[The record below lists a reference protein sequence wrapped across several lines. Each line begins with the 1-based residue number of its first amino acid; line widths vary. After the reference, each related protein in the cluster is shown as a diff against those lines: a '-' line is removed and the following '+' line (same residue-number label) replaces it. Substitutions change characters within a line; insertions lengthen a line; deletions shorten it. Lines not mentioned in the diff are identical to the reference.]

1 MNFIELKLKGVF
13 LLEAEVF
20 EDKRGKFWRSF
31 CQKEFEKVG
40 LNPNVSQGN
49 ISINPILGT
58 LRGFHYQSE
67 PCKEAK
73 TISCLNGEI
82 YDVIID
88 LRKSSPTYLDHCSVK
103 ISSNNKKSI
112 HIPYGCA
119 NAWITTMSNTIIHY
133 YMSDPYSPNYGQ
145 GIRYNDPFFKISW
158 PMEPNLISEK
168 DLNYTDFDK
177 NKHIN

>member
-1 MNFIELKLKGVF
+1 MPVSFGKIDGLQVISPVLYSDERGEVLESYGNELKSKIDAKNLEQTLISTSSFGV
-13 LLEAEVF
+13 
-20 EDKRGKFWRSF
+20 
-31 CQKEFEKVG
+31 
-40 LNPNVSQGN
+40 
-49 ISINPILGT
+49 